1 MARSRLTP
9 DQRRDQILDLGMAA
23 FSVLPFEQVAMED
36 IAAQAG
42 ISRALIYHYFPS
54 KKELFA
60 ALWARAHE
68 KLAHDSHFTAVDTVR
83 AQIRGALV
91 AHFTFYEQ
99 NLTLMMIANRSAIAA
114 DPAVR
119 SPITFEL
126 TRLRDHALDA
136 LDLAGSGRDLVSVA
150 LSGWLA
156 LVREVALEWLELQSF
171 SRDAAVDLCM
181 TALDALVS
189 PHADLN
195 QLPHGVGD
203 SAAAQ

>member
-9 DQRRDQILDLGMAA
+9 EQRRDQILDLGMAA

-83 AQIRGALV
+83 AQIRSALV

-119 SPITFEL
+119 SPINCRSYSLNDTMTL
-126 TRLRDHALDA
+126 TT
-136 LDLAGSGRDLVSVA
+136 S
-150 LSGWLA
+150 
-156 LVREVALEWLELQSF
+156 
-171 SRDAAVDLCM
+171 
-181 TALDALVS
+181 
-189 PHADLN
+189 
-195 QLPHGVGD
+195 
-203 SAAAQ
+203 

>member
-9 DQRRDQILDLGMAA
+9 DQRRDQILDLGMEA
-23 FSVLPFEQVAMED
+23 FSALPFEQVAMED
-36 IAAQAG
+36 IATQAG

-60 ALWARAHE
+60 ALWAREHE
-68 KLAHDSHFTAVDTVR
+68 QLAHNVHFMAGHTVR
-83 AQIRGALV
+83 SQVRAALV
-91 AHFTFYEQ
+91 AHYTFYEH
-99 NLTLMMIANRSAIAA
+99 NMTLMMIANRSAIAV

-126 TRLRDHALDA
+126 NRLRDHTLDA
-136 LDLAGSGRDLVSVA
+136 LDLAGSSRDLVSVA

-156 LVREVALEWLELQSF
+156 LVREVALEWLELHTF

-189 PHADLN
+189 PHADLDR
-195 QLPHGVGD
+195 LPGGLPGP
-203 SAAAQ
+203 AAAL

>member
-36 IAAQAG
+36 IAAQAE

-68 KLAHDSHFTAVDTVR
+68 KLAHDAHFTDADTLR

-91 AHFTFYEQ
+91 AHFSFYEHHM
-99 NLTLMMIANRSAIAA
+99 TLMMIANRSAIAA
-114 DPAVR
+114 DPVVR

-126 TRLRDHALDA
+126 TRLRDLTLDA
-136 LDLAGSGRDLVSVA
+136 LELTGPGRDLVSVG

-171 SRDAAVDLCM
+171 SRDTAVDLCM

-189 PHADLN
+189 PHANLN
-195 QLPHGVGD
+195 QLPHGVAGP
-203 SAAAQ
+203 AAAR

>member
-1 MARSRLTP
+1 MSLTWTN
-9 DQRRDQILDLGMAA
+9 DAN
-23 FSVLPFEQVAMED
+23 
-36 IAAQAG
+36 
-42 ISRALIYHYFPS
+42 
-54 KKELFA
+54 
-60 ALWARAHE
+60 
-68 KLAHDSHFTAVDTVR
+68 FTAADTVR

-91 AHFTFYEQ
+91 AHFSFYEH
-99 NLTLMMIANRSAIAA
+99 NMTLMMIANRSAIAA

-126 TRLRDHALDA
+126 TRLRDSALDA

-150 LSGWLA
+150 LAGWLA
-156 LVREVALEWLELQSF
+156 LVREVALEWLERQSF

-189 PHADLN
+189 PHADLD
-195 QLPHGVGD
+195 QLPHGISG

>member
-36 IAAQAG
+36 IAAQAE

-68 KLAHDSHFTAVDTVR
+68 KLALDANFTATGTVR
-83 AQIRGALV
+83 SQVRTALV
-91 AHFTFYEQ
+91 AHFSFYEH
-99 NLTLMMIANRSAIAA
+99 NLSLMMIANRSAIAT
-114 DPAVR
+114 DPVVR

-126 TRLRDHALDA
+126 TRLRDQTLDA
-136 LDLAGSGRDLVSVA
+136 LDLSGPSRDLVSVA

-156 LVREVALEWLELQSF
+156 MVREVALEWLELQAF

-181 TALDALVS
+181 TAFDALVS

-195 QLPHGVGD
+195 RLPHGVTG
-203 SAAAQ
+203 SATAR

>member
-1 MARSRLTP
+1 
-9 DQRRDQILDLGMAA
+9 MAA
-23 FSVLPFEQVAMED
+23 FSTLPFEQVAMED

-68 KLAHDSHFTAVDTVR
+68 KLALDANFTAGGTVR

-91 AHFTFYEQ
+91 AHFTFYEH

-126 TRLRDHALDA
+126 TRLRDQALDA
-136 LDLAGSGRDLVSVA
+136 LDLARPSRDLVTAA

-156 LVREVALEWLELQSF
+156 LVREVAVEWLELQSF

-195 QLPHGVGD
+195 QLPRGVGD